1 MGAGRVGVLR
11 AAVGPLA
18 APRPPLPGTVTLCW
32 ALPLA
37 DLFWLALGW
46 ILALAWGKLGAWGRL

>member
-1 MGAGRVGVLR
+1 VLR

-37 DLFWLALGW
+37 GLFWLALGW